1 MATLREKIGYA
12 LGDAAAGGITWKV
25 MSIAFP
31 LFFTNVF
38 GLTVADTATLMLVA
52 RMFDVVT
59 DPLMG
64 SLADRTQS
72 RWGTYRPWLIFG
84 AVPLGIIFALL
95 LYTPD
100 FGPVGKRVWAYSL
113 YLLMMAVYTAVNV
126 PYGSLLGVMTEDDN
140 EKNEFSSYRMV
151 GAYAMGFIT
160 LLSFPY
166 VVEFIGGDKLA
177 DGTYSVAAKQHQYAV
192 IGVVFGAL
200 ATIGTLACG
209 LLTKERLKPV
219 RAEKF
224 SFKPFADLFKNK
236 PWIYLTLI
244 GICTNFFNG
253 FRYAVA
259 GYLLE
264 YCLHGDVT
272 VSGLIINYTVFM
284 TFGEVTCMIFGGLS
298 PKFTQWVGSKR
309 KAFVWAAIICIVSSI
324 LFFFIPMDPAYIWV
338 MVAVVIITSIG
349 IGLYSPLLWSMYADV
364 ADYATEKNG
373 TSSTGLIFSSG
384 TMAQKFGSAIS
395 GALVA
400 LFLGMA
406 GFISGTDAATGQTVV
421 TITNEEA
428 VRQMIWALFSLFPA
442 AIAALI
448 VLLIHKYPIQ
458 K

>member
-1 MATLREKIGYA
+1 MAAKFSEKIGYA

-38 GLTVADTATLMLVA
+38 GLTVADTAALMLIA
-52 RMFDVVT
+52 RLFDVVT
-59 DPLMG
+59 DPMMG
-64 SLADRTQS
+64 ALADRTQS

-84 AVPLGIIFALL
+84 SIPLGIVFALL
-95 LYTPD
+95 LYTPNL
-100 FGPVGKRVWAYSL
+100 GPTGMRIYAYTL
-113 YLLMMAVYTAVNV
+113 YLLMMVVYTAVNV
-126 PYGSLLGVMTEDDN
+126 PYGSLLGVMTDDDN

-151 GAYAMGFIT
+151 GAYAMGFVT

-166 VVEFIGGDKLA
+166 LQKMVGG
-177 DGTYSVAAKQHQYAV
+177 SEQHQYAV
-192 IGVVFGAL
+192 LGVILGAL
-200 ATIGTLACG
+200 AALGTLACG

-224 SFKPFADLFKNK
+224 SLKPFADLFRNK

-244 GICTNFFNG
+244 GICMNFFNG

-259 GYLLE
+259 GYMFE
-264 YCLHGDVT
+264 YILGKEIT

-298 PKFTQWVGSKR
+298 PKFTKWVGSKK
-309 KAFVWAAIICIVSSI
+309 KAFQWAALISAVCSV
-324 LFFFIPMDPAYIWV
+324 LFFFVPRDPAYIWLLIV
-338 MVAVVIITSIG
+338 IVVLTSVG
-349 IGLYSPLLWSMYADV
+349 IGLFSPLLWSMYADV

-395 GALVA
+395 GSLVA
-400 LFLGMA
+400 LFLGFA
-406 GFISGTDAATGQTVV
+406 GFISGSDPATGETVV
-421 TITNEEA
+421 TITNMPA
-428 VRQMIWALFSLFPA
+428 VQNMIWLLFSLFPA
-442 AIAALI
+442 AIALLI
-448 VLLIHKYPIQ
+448 VLLLKLYPIR